1 MKISKIEKS
10 IGIETYLTRSE
21 GIGGKL
27 RSTPQDFCVK
37 EIFNYPKESEDG
49 KFTIAEITLVNWETN
64 LLIREI
70 SQRLRI
76 SRNRIGFAGTK
87 DKRAITTQLMS
98 FYNIDKDKLRSIK
111 INDLTIKNLYSSER
125 PIKIGDLH
133 GNSFDIIIRNLE
145 GTKIEEN
152 VKETFEVI
160 KHYCGV
166 PNFYGIQRFGVIR
179 PITHLV
185 GKHIVFN
192 DFESAVMTYI
202 GNPLKTEGENSY
214 KLRKRLEETR
224 DFSEAFRNYPQHL
237 TFEKSMLNK
246 LVKNNEDYVGAL
258 LELPKNLLT
267 MFIYA
272 YQSFLFNKILSI
284 RMKKNIPI
292 NEAIIG
298 DIILPIR
305 KGVIDQNEISVNK
318 NNIDKI
324 NKQIKRGRAF
334 VSGPLFGSDTNLAKG
349 EIGEIERKVIEKE
362 KIDVRD
368 FIIPE
373 IPFMS
378 SGGLRRPLLSP
389 VQNLSYKIIADDLYK
404 QKKALKVSF
413 DLYKGSYATALLR
426 EIMKSLDITAY

>member
-1 MKISKIEKS
+1 MNVSKIEKS
-10 IGIETYLTRSE
+10 IGIETFLTHSE

-37 EIFNYPKESEDG
+37 EIFNYPKEFKDG
-49 KFTIAEITLVNWETN
+49 KFTIAEITAVNWETN

-111 INDLTIKNLYSSER
+111 INDLIIKNVYSSEH
-125 PIKIGDLH
+125 PIKIGDLN
-133 GNSFDIIIRNLE
+133 GNSFDIVIRNLDD
-145 GTKIEEN
+145 GKIEE
-152 VKETFEVI
+152 KIEETFEII

-166 PNFYGIQRFGVIR
+166 PNFFGIQRFGVIR

-192 DFESAVMTYI
+192 DFENAVMTYI
-202 GNPLKTEGENSY
+202 ANPLRGEGENSY

-224 DFSEAFRNYPQHL
+224 NFSEAFRNYPQHL
-237 TFEKSMLNK
+237 TFEKAMLNK
-246 LVKNNEDYVGAL
+246 LVKDNEDYVGAL

-272 YQSFLFNKILSI
+272 YQSYLFNKILSI

-292 NEAIIG
+292 NEAIVG

-305 KGVIDQNEISVNK
+305 KGIIDLNEISANE
-318 NNIDKI
+318 NNIEKI
-324 NKQIKRGRAF
+324 NEQIKRGRAF

-349 EIGEIERKVIEKE
+349 EMGEIERKVIEKE
-362 KIDVRD
+362 KIDIRD
-368 FIIPE
+368 FTIPE

-378 SGGLRRPLLSP
+378 SEGSRRILLSP
-389 VQNLSYKIIADDLYK
+389 IKNLSYKIIDNDMNK
-404 QKKALKVSF
+404 DKKALKVAF
-413 DLYKGSYATALLR
+413 DLHKGSYATSLLR
-426 EIMKSLDITAY
+426 EIMKSPDITAY